1 MVFLPKERFNSAFE
15 RDSKTRRGTK
25 EERPRVLPRMDY
37 PRVSRLLSLVKQ
49 KHPLEFTKMAAVAE
63 IKLFGKW

>member
-1 MVFLPKERFNSAFE
+1 MVCLPKERFNSEFE
-15 RDSKTRRGTK
+15 CDSETGRGTK
-25 EERPRVLPRMDY
+25 EERPCRLLRMDY

-49 KHPLEFTKMAAVAE
+49 KHPLEFTNMAAVAE

>member
-15 RDSKTRRGTK
+15 RDSEMRRGTK

-37 PRVSRLLSLVKQ
+37 PRVSRLLSIVKQ
-49 KHPLEFTKMAAVAE
+49 KHPLEFTNMAAVAE